1 MTLDTS
7 DPVLGAFFALH
18 EALPRQG
25 PGSDDTTLRLLA
37 LAGPLPTR
45 PRALDLGCGPGRAS
59 LVLAAEANAH
69 VTALDLHRPF
79 LDELDAAAA
88 RRGLAAQIHTVLASM
103 AEPPFPDRPFD
114 LVWAEGSAY
123 NIGFDTALRRWRRL
137 LAPGGVLVVTECEWA
152 TTTPSPQAAA
162 FWADAYP
169 LRTTEQ
175 NIAAAREAGYRVAGV
190 HPLPERDWWDE
201 YYTAILDRLATA
213 DPTIPG
219 MPEAIAA
226 ERAEIALR
234 REHGQDYRYTGYVL
248 RPDDPGPE

>member
-1 MTLDTS
+1 MVLDPS
-7 DPVLGAFFALH
+7 DPALHAFLALH

-25 PGSDDTTLRLLA
+25 PGSDETTRRLLA
-37 LAGPLPTR
+37 LAGPLPSH

-59 LVLAAEANAH
+59 LVLAADAGAH

-88 RRGLAAQIHTVLASM
+88 RRGLAAQIRTVLASM
-103 AEPPFPDRPFD
+103 AEPPFPDRSFD
-114 LVWAEGSAY
+114 LVWAEGSVY
-123 NIGFDTALRRWRRL
+123 NVGFDAALRCWRRL

-152 TTTPSPQAAA
+152 TAAPSSEVAS

-175 NIAAAREAGYRVAGV
+175 NVAAAREAGYEVAAV

-201 YYTAILDRLATA
+201 YYTPILDRLATA

-219 MPEAIAA
+219 MPAAIAA

-234 REHGQDYRYTGYVL
+234 REHGRDYRYAGYVL
-248 RPDDPGPE
+248 RAG